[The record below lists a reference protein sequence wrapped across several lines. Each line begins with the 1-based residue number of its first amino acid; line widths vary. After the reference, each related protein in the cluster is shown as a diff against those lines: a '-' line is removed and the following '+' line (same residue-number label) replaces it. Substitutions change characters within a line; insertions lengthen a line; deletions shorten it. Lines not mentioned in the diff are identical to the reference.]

1 MIIIYDSIGFVL
13 LMAFLLVI
21 LIQLF
26 FYGVF
31 FRRLITY
38 KPQNISEKR
47 TFEPIS
53 VVISARNEFEN
64 LTRFLPQILAQD
76 YPDFEVVVVNDC
88 SDDETAELLD
98 EMARHNPKLKPVHLR
113 QSLNFFQ
120 GKKFPLSMGIKSA
133 KNDLLVLTDADCYP
147 ESDQWLRTMAAAYSP
162 QTEVVIA
169 YGPYQSAKNLLN
181 RLIRYDTLHIAI
193 QYLSFAL
200 AGLPYMGVGRNLSY
214 RKSLFMRNKG
224 FTSHY
229 KIASGDDDLF
239 IHQVANKHNTSVLI
253 QSEDRMISMP
263 KKTFIE
269 WIRQKRR
276 HLMTGSFY
284 ALKIKLLL
292 GGYNASASLFY
303 ALFVALWF
311 VNPPFYYADW
321 FWLNSAVLLFLFFL
335 KTLIQWTLF
344 AQIAK
349 KLGETGLTWWIPLA
363 DFFFVIFTPF
373 LLTLNIFVRKP
384 KWK

>member
-13 LMAFLLVI
+13 LMAFILVI
-21 LIQLF
+21 FTQLF

-31 FRRLITY
+31 FSRLAFY
-38 KPQNISEKR
+38 KPKIRESKNDL
-47 TFEPIS
+47 EPVS
-53 VVISARNEFEN
+53 VVISARNEFHN
-64 LTRFLPQILAQD
+64 LQRFLPEILAQD

-88 SDDETAELLD
+88 SDDDTAELLD
-98 EMARHNPKLKPVHLR
+98 ELARSAPKLKIVHLR

-133 KNDLLVLTDADCYP
+133 KHDLLVLTDADCYP
-147 ESDQWLRTMAAAYSP
+147 ESDQWLRKMTAAYSP
-162 QTEVVIA
+162 QTEVVLA

-181 RLIRYDTLHIAI
+181 KLIRFDTLHIAI

-214 RKSLFMRNKG
+214 RKSLFLRNKG

-253 QSEDRMISMP
+253 QSEDRMLSVP
-263 KKTFIE
+263 KKTFSE
-269 WIRQKRR
+269 WFRQKRR

-284 ALKIKLLL
+284 APKIKLLL

-303 ALFVALWF
+303 ALFVTLWF
-311 VNPPFYYADW
+311 VDPAFYYADW
-321 FWLNSAVLLFLFFL
+321 FWLNSAVLLFLFLF

-349 KLGETGLTWWIPLA
+349 KLGETELTWWIPPA

>member
-1 MIIIYDSIGFVL
+1 
-13 LMAFLLVI
+13 
-21 LIQLF
+21 
-26 FYGVF
+26 VF

-253 QSEDRMISMP
+253 QSEDRMISIP